1 MNRLE
6 PFKKFAPKSEKYSE
20 RKNAIIYTRV
30 STKEQAETNTS
41 LETQKKLCEQYA
53 KNNNYIVKAYFGG
66 TYESA
71 KSDDRKEFK
80 RMLKFAK
87 QSSTVGYIIVYSYD
101 RFSRTGSSASQIT
114 SELLEDGI
122 QVKAVSQDVNTLTA
136 SGKFQQNLFYTAS
149 IFVLS
154 GITSQPPLFTTKVPF
169 SPINAIP
176 WPRPYSPLPVP
187 I

>member
-114 SELLEDGI
+114 SELLEDGSQGSKPRREYLNSI
-122 QVKAVSQDVNTLTA
+122 RQVSTKL
-136 SGKFQQNLFYTAS
+136 
-149 IFVLS
+149 VLY
-154 GITSQPPLFTTKVPF
+154 F
-169 SPINAIP
+169 
-176 WPRPYSPLPVP
+176 
-187 I
+187 

>member
-6 PFKKFAPKSEKYSE
+6 PFKQFATKSEKYSE

-71 KSDDRKEFK
+71 KSDD
-80 RMLKFAK
+80 
-87 QSSTVGYIIVYSYD
+87 
-101 RFSRTGSSASQIT
+101 
-114 SELLEDGI
+114 
-122 QVKAVSQDVNTLTA
+122 
-136 SGKFQQNLFYTAS
+136 
-149 IFVLS
+149 
-154 GITSQPPLFTTKVPF
+154 TTKLHNTATK
-169 SPINAIP
+169 SRSQRRGEHTININLLLLA
-176 WPRPYSPLPVP
+176 V
-187 I
+187 